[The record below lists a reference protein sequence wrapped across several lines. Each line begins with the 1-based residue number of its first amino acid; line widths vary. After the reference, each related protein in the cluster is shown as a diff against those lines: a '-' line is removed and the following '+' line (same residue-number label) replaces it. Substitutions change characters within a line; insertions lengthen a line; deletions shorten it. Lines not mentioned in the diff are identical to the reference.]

1 MTTILGNVTSKKD
14 ADLLNEAR
22 TLIGHALR
30 DGSSADPRLLEA
42 MSLQLYSLR
51 ENLPEQ
57 LKLMLDAGRF
67 FYVSGQAF
75 RGIPIAQKARSLG
88 LEIGDS
94 GSTADALILVG
105 ICSADSG
112 GLPTAMEAYADA
124 LTLAK
129 GARDLVRE
137 VKIWLNLGSALSY
150 SGLNNEAQSCFE
162 MALNRMQDVPE
173 LAAFLPGIYTN
184 LAACH
189 LNLDQIRQ
197 GLTVI
202 EKAIQLS
209 KEPKD
214 AHSILNR
221 VLAENFYTR
230 LLLEI
235 NDYEGARV
243 HAKSARHFAGQSKT
257 PRADISASVAEGLT
271 EVYSGQSD
279 VGISRLTNTLERAR
293 TLKVATREVLMA
305 LVKAFEFMGQP
316 DRALIYLRQMLEQ
329 QRTSQEQNVL
339 KHVKLHLEQLHSSVE
354 DESSAIRR
362 LQAREEV
369 LEGRI
374 AKQELTRQSQELFK
388 ARVEVMERL
397 AVAAELRDDSTGEH
411 SYRVGR
417 MASLLAREYG
427 CDDDTIFMIDIA
439 ARLHDI
445 GKIGIPDGI
454 LLKPAPLNAAERDV
468 MKTHTTI
475 GAEVLAKSN
484 IAHMQMAEEIARHHH
499 EWWDGTGYPGSQ
511 SRTGI
516 PLAARISALADVFDA
531 LTHARPYKS
540 AWTVDSALTEIL
552 SLRGR
557 QFDPELT
564 DMFLALVSRLRR
576 EHDDLDAYLGEAAR
590 HSPFLQAREKIR
602 HTLEQDPA
610 IPQQSAFT
618 RMDMQR

>member
-1 MTTILGNVTSKKD
+1 MPVLPSMSTEKQSG
-14 ADLLNEAR
+14 LLSEAR
-22 TLIGHALR
+22 TIISQALR
-30 DGSSADPRLLEA
+30 DGACADPRLLEA
-42 MSLQLYSLR
+42 LALQLGVIR
-51 ENLPEQ
+51 ADVNEQ
-57 LKLMLDAGRF
+57 LKLMLDAVRF
-67 FYVSGQAF
+67 FYISGQAF

-88 LEIGDS
+88 LETGN
-94 GSTADALILVG
+94 STATMDALLLIGV
-105 ICSADSG
+105 CSADTG

-129 GARDLVRE
+129 GCKDLVRE
-137 VKIWLNLGSALSY
+137 GKVWLNLGSAMTY
-150 SGLNNEAQSCFE
+150 SGLYQEALSCFE
-162 MALNRMQDVPE
+162 MALARAHDAPE
-173 LAAFLPGIYTN
+173 LATLIPGIHTN
-184 LAACH
+184 IAGCH
-189 LNLDQIRQ
+189 LNLDQIRL
-197 GLTVI
+197 GLEAI
-202 EKAIQLS
+202 ERAIQLS
-209 KEPKD
+209 QEPKD

-230 LLLEI
+230 LLLEV
-235 NDYEGARV
+235 NNFEVARQ
-243 HAKSARHFAGQSKT
+243 HAKTARHFASQSRT
-257 PRADISASVAEGLT
+257 PRADISASVAEGLA
-271 EVYSGQSD
+271 EVYAGQVD

-305 LVKAFEFMGQP
+305 LVKAFEFVGQH
-316 DRALIYLRQMLEQ
+316 DRALIFLRQMLEQ
-329 QRTSQEQNVL
+329 QRSTQELNVL
-339 KHVKLHLEQLHSSVE
+339 KHVKLHLEQMHPAVE
-354 DESSAIRR
+354 DEAHVIRR
-362 LQAREEV
+362 LQTREEI

-374 AKQELTRQSQELFK
+374 AKQELTRQVQELFK

-454 LLKPAPLNAAERDV
+454 LLKPAPLNAAEREV

-511 SRTGI
+511 SGTGI
-516 PLAARISALADVFDA
+516 PLAARITALADVFDA
-531 LTHARPYKS
+531 LTHARPYKA

-564 DMFLALVSRLRR
+564 DMFLGLVSRLRR
-576 EHDDLDAYLGEAAR
+576 EHEDLDGFLGEAAKA
-590 HSPFLQAREKIR
+590 SPFLQARSKIR
-602 HTLEQDPA
+602 DTLEKDPGEGSLA
-610 IPQQSAFT
+610 SFS
-618 RMDMQR
+618 RLDLQR

>member
-1 MTTILGNVTSKKD
+1 
-14 ADLLNEAR
+14 
-22 TLIGHALR
+22 
-30 DGSSADPRLLEA
+30 
-42 MSLQLYSLR
+42 
-51 ENLPEQ
+51 
-57 LKLMLDAGRF
+57 MLDSVRF

-75 RGIPIAQKARSLG
+75 RGIPIARKARSYG
-88 LEIGDS
+88 LETGNTAATIDS
-94 GSTADALILVG
+94 LLLLGVCA
-105 ICSADSG
+105 ADSG

-129 GARDLVRE
+129 GCKDLARE
-137 VKIWLNLGSALSY
+137 GKIWLNLGSAMIY
-150 SGLNNEAQSCFE
+150 SGLYNEALNCFE
-162 MALNRMQDVPE
+162 MALVKIGEVPALSSL
-173 LAAFLPGIYTN
+173 LAGIHTN
-184 LAACH
+184 IAACH

-197 GLTVI
+197 GLLAIDT
-202 EKAIQLS
+202 AIQLS
-209 KEPKD
+209 QEPID

-230 LLLEI
+230 LLLEV
-235 NDYEGARV
+235 NNFEDAKL
-243 HAKSARHFAGQSKT
+243 HAKAARHYASQSKS
-257 PRADISASVAEGLT
+257 PRADISASVAEGLA
-271 EVYSGQSD
+271 EVYSGQAD
-279 VGISRLTNTLERAR
+279 IGISRLTGTLERAQ

-305 LVKAFEFMGQP
+305 LVKAFEFVGQH

-329 QRTSQEQNVL
+329 QRTAQEQNAL
-339 KHVKLHLEQLHSSVE
+339 KHVKLHLEQLHAAVE
-354 DESSAIRR
+354 DETNALRR
-362 LQAREEV
+362 MKTREEV

-374 AKQELTRQSQELFK
+374 AKQELTKQSQELFK

-417 MASLLAREYG
+417 MSSLLATEYG

-468 MKTHTTI
+468 MKSHTTI

-484 IAHMQMAEEIARHHH
+484 IAHMQLAEEIARHHH

-511 SRTGI
+511 SGSGI
-516 PLAARISALADVFDA
+516 PLAARITALADVFDA
-531 LTHARPYKS
+531 LTHVRPYKS
-540 AWTVDSALTEIL
+540 AWTMDSALTEIL

-564 DMFLALVSRLRR
+564 DMFLGLVARLRR
-576 EHDDLDAYLGEAAR
+576 EHANLDLFLGEAAKN
-590 HSPFLQAREKIR
+590 SPFLQARDKIR
-602 HTLEQDPA
+602 LTLEKYPHEHEHTSISRLDL
-610 IPQQSAFT
+610 
-618 RMDMQR
+618 QR